1 MNTHQARADARH
13 RAARIRRRLAR
24 ATLFCGVM
32 FTAYL
37 LASFV
42 IGWMI

>member
-1 MNTHQARADARH
+1 MNTHQARADAQH
-13 RAARIRRRLAR
+13 RAARIRRRIKR

-37 LASFV
+37 MAAFV
-42 IGWMI
+42 IGGMI